1 MGGYNWLYTDWN
13 NNAYLLFFI
22 VFILICIILLFN
34 LYKRKTDKFNNTIS
48 PSPST
53 STPSSTSPLPSTS
66 TPKSTLKSTS
76 TSTQSSTQSSTPSPS
91 TTTLILETPERNSH
105 SYSYI
110 DDDDD
115 DDDDNDNDDN
125 DNDDNNN
132 DDDNN
137 DDDNNDDDNNK
148 AGFTKSSE
156 QTKKKNKNNNNN
168 KILDTIKQLDGND
181 ENTNENT
188 NENTYTYTQSS
199 QSTKL
204 TQSHIIQNDVLQ
216 VNSNLYTQDTINQA
230 YQNPQSAQENV
241 NNTTML
247 EYASLDS
254 IGNTMTDTLGGINS
268 NLGYSILEDYKG
280 EFKSHQ
286 QVNPNTYD
294 NTKSYYTGLDPNTVN
309 GIEGKGNGNGNEY
322 KYKLVG
328 KDDKPIIMQKDFA
341 GVANIFAPN
350 IYISNP
356 PLNTNGYPDIAYSV

>member
-53 STPSSTSPLPSTS
+53 STQSSTSPSTSMPSSTSPSTS
-66 TPKSTLKSTS
+66 TP
-76 TSTQSSTQSSTPSPS
+76 SSTQSSTPSPS

-115 DDDDNDNDDN
+115 DDDDN

-230 YQNPQSAQENV
+230 YQNTHSAQENV

-309 GIEGKGNGNGNEY
+309 GIEGNGNGNGNEY